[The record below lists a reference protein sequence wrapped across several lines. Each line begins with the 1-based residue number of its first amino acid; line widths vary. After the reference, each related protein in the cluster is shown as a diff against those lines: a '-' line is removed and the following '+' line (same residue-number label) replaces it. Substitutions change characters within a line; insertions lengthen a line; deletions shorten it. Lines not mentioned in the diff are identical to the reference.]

1 MLTVFSLSSLFP
13 LCQLDEN
20 VLLLVDTKNVFQA
33 YRISSK
39 TITKLTKFELDC
51 AGTSLNPP
59 AAGSAVSFH
68 REQISLVWLY
78 GRMVIVFINEVK
90 GQMHLLS
97 MAPPPSDEMEQSFVF
112 ELFSPGKYDVSV
124 LDNVLCVH
132 SQATRVSMLF
142 DTRSEGKTTITEP
155 LPIGPPLSNAPQSAA
170 TNGLFSMSS
179 SVKDGSSSAPSSS
192 SAFQPITFFDPSTL
206 ATSASAEAR
215 PSPGM
220 ASLAP
225 ASFHPYVKWTFLA
238 PCYVWEST
246 GDQQQGNL
254 WTLHLNLQQI
264 AYSWPNSKRARLVDF
279 LLKRNTIQAKQLIL
293 QIILQIVCTEPTSL
307 ALLSR
312 LFSLLN
318 RMNYDHRMNPNAA
331 LPAPISLAS
340 LPLLPMFSSSNPP
353 SAASTAPN
361 SVASSP
367 AVTVPQTR
375 AASHSVSPYGGLAR
389 PPQFAPVGASGATQ
403 AGSPLAVGALPS
415 FGSKA
420 GLASPPGRQG
430 NSRSFSVAHSPG
442 QDSAAACAST
452 HGGATAFPGTAP
464 SVASAAAALLGA
476 APLSFDLDDSLS
488 VLSCEMLDIPALQ
501 AQPLTLDH
509 NLHGYMLISQM
520 DVFLHVFERARP
532 YIPLA
537 QLIPVV
543 VEYLRSIHRH
553 FLKTEDILN
562 DLLVSLLLQAGRV
575 YELHQALQYHILND
589 SLPIANRLISVAP
602 VYPPAYQLGIDML
615 YRLNQLPRLIR
626 VLLQH
631 HQVLGA
637 LQLIPS
643 FRAPFLDTPGL
654 TARDFLSV
662 ARDQQDSM
670 VFFHCYR
677 FFENRN
683 AALRGTANFIA
694 GDGCDEFVQQY
705 QEQFGAATAPTGPGI
720 AQANRRQFI
729 NLGGQCTVTRA
740 CLLVSA

>member
-1 MLTVFSLSSLFP
+1 M
-13 LCQLDEN
+13 
-20 VLLLVDTKNVFQA
+20 FQA

-39 TITKLTKFELDC
+39 TITKLAKFELDC

-59 AAGSAVSFH
+59 AAGSAVAFH
-68 REQISLVWLY
+68 REQICLVWLY

-112 ELFSPGKYDVSV
+112 ELYAPGKYDVSV
-124 LDNVLCVH
+124 IDNVLVVH
-132 SQATRVSMLF
+132 NSATRVSMLF

-155 LPIGPPLSNAPQSAA
+155 LPIGPPLNNAPQTAA
-170 TNGLFSMSS
+170 TNSLFSTSS
-179 SVKDGSSSAPSSS
+179 GGKDASSSAPSS

-206 ATSASAEAR
+206 ASSATAEAR
-215 PSPGM
+215 PSLGM

-367 AVTVPQTR
+367 AMAVPQTR
-375 AASHSVSPYGGLAR
+375 AASQSMSPYGGLAR
-389 PPQFAPVGASGATQ
+389 PPQFAPVGTNGAAQ

-415 FGSKA
+415 FGTKS
-420 GLASPPGRQG
+420 GLASPPGRGG
-430 NSRSFSVAHSPG
+430 NSRSFSVASPA
-442 QDSAAACAST
+442 DSAAACAST
-452 HGGATAFPGTAP
+452 HGGATAFPGSGP

-501 AQPLTLDH
+501 AQPLTLEH

-532 YIPLA
+532 YIPLT

-562 DLLVSLLLQAGRV
+562 DLLVSLLLQAGHT
-575 YELHQALQYHILND
+575 YNLHQYLQYHILND

-615 YRLNQLPRLIR
+615 FRLNQLPRLIR

-654 TARDFLSV
+654 TARDFLTV
-662 ARDQQDSM
+662 ARDQHDPM
-670 VFFHCYR
+670 VFYHCFR

-683 AALRGTANFIA
+683 SALRGTASFIA

-705 QEQFGAATAPTGPGI
+705 QEQFGAATGATMQGAP
-720 AQANRRQFI
+720 AQVHRRQFI
-729 NLGGQCTVTRA
+729 NLGG
-740 CLLVSA
+740 